1 MESPSSSLCNLE
13 YEVHPPSLILLTAQF
28 WDTPFGTVICSCQI
42 VVSSDDTSVE
52 SSEVGEVTIVEDNS
66 SKKEGRGRRPVPSTL
81 SREVISSYFHMPVC
95 QAAEELGIGETTL
108 KERQDF
114 EENSK
119 DALTR
124 ATIGVLKNR
133 HKLLSDMPGSN
144 LDPETLC
151 LRNAYFKLNYLKRKL
166 KRAMIS
172 SSPSVSSSWTPISTA
187 YIGTEG
193 DEKDMDIPLKELLR
207 RSKASPPSFVNV
219 VTPVMIEGS
228 TRSGTTSATRFYP
241 NASSKRPTASATV
254 TVIQGL
260 ASCVNGCPTGNA
272 SCDASCVMALG
283 SARCWDGCIDSPEG
297 VCVLPL
303 LSVLRKSSFGR
314 LPALRV
320 TTMVLD
326 NSNQEPKTKAK
337 AFRFDP
343 HRRRQ
348 CDAAAVDEE
357 RGDRDATPPFCSAR
371 KGEGEKELPSRRS
384 TSLPQPPA
392 LHRYRLSTPRPH
404 THCRKGMD
412 RGAAAQTTI
421 DYCRHHDCREAFAE
435 SCCCTPSRE
444 EGDAGIR
451 GAPC

>member
-13 YEVHPPSLILLTAQF
+13 YEVTSSSFSDLIDCPVLGYSL
-28 WDTPFGTVICSCQI
+28 WDRHLFMPI

-81 SREVISSYFHMPVC
+81 SREVIFSYFHMPVC

-108 KERQDF
+108 KERCR
-114 EENSK
+114 K
-119 DALTR
+119 VGIPR
-124 ATIGVLKNR
+124 WP
-133 HKLLSDMPGSN
+133 H
-144 LDPETLC
+144 
-151 LRNAYFKLNYLKRKL
+151 RKL
-166 KRAMIS
+166 KSLEALM
-172 SSPSVSSSWTPISTA
+172 
-187 YIGTEG
+187 
-193 DEKDMDIPLKELLR
+193 K
-207 RSKASPPSFVNV
+207 NV
-219 VTPVMIEGS
+219 QQTRFFNTMSRTHALVAGS

-254 TVIQGL
+254 TVIRGL
-260 ASCVNGCPTGNA
+260 SFSCVNGCPTGNA

-297 VCVLPL
+297 ACVLPL

-348 CDAAAVDEE
+348 CWFYDYGVVSQQANTTV
-357 RGDRDATPPFCSAR
+357 
-371 KGEGEKELPSRRS
+371 KS
-384 TSLPQPPA
+384 TDIVQN
-392 LHRYRLSTPRPH
+392 
-404 THCRKGMD
+404 
-412 RGAAAQTTI
+412 I
-421 DYCRHHDCREAFAE
+421 
-435 SCCCTPSRE
+435 
-444 EGDAGIR
+444 
-451 GAPC
+451 